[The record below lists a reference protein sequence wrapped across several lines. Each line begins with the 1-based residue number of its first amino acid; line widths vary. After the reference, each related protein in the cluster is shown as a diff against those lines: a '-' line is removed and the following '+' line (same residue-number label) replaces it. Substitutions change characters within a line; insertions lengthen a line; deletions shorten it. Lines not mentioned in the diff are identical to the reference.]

1 MSQPEP
7 QARPQTGAQA
17 GPVGVHVF
25 TGDDRVRQAARSLP
39 AARYVVTYSD
49 TAPDAIDEVRKSK
62 PAVAVL
68 ELRVGDYGGFGLAKD
83 LHALPSMDKLALV
96 MLCERPQDR
105 WLCHQAGARQVIV
118 KPLPDPMSLLLAVDA
133 ALAPSL

>member
-7 QARPQTGAQA
+7 QA
-17 GPVGVHVF
+17 GPEPGLLGVHVF
-25 TGDDRVRQAARSLP
+25 TDDDRIRQAARSLP
-39 AARYVVTYSD
+39 AARYFVTYSD

-68 ELRVGDYGGFGLAKD
+68 ELRVGDYGGFALAKD
-83 LHALPSMDKLALV
+83 LHALPSMGNLLLV
-96 MLCERPQDR
+96 MLCDRPHDR
-105 WLCHQAGARQVIV
+105 WLCHQAGAKQVIV
-118 KPLPDPMSLLLAVDA
+118 KPLPDPMVLLLALDA

>member
-7 QARPQTGAQA
+7 QA
-17 GPVGVHVF
+17 GPEPGLLGVHVF
-25 TGDDRVRQAARSLP
+25 TDDDRIRQAARSLP
-39 AARYVVTYSD
+39 AARYSVTYSD
-49 TAPDAIDEVRKSK
+49 TAPDAIDEVRKSR

-68 ELRVGDYGGFGLAKD
+68 ELRVGDYGGFALAKD
-83 LHALPSMDKLALV
+83 LHALPSMGNLPLV
-96 MLCERPQDR
+96 MLCDRPHDR

-118 KPLPDPMSLLLAVDA
+118 KPLPDPMVLLLALDA

>member
-1 MSQPEP
+1 MSQPEA

-68 ELRVGDYGGFGLAKD
+68 ELRVGDYGGFGLSQD
-83 LHALPSMDKLALV
+83 LPALPPLAKLALV
-96 MLCERPQDR
+96 MLCERPQDP
-105 WLCHQAGARQVIV
+105 WL
-118 KPLPDPMSLLLAVDA
+118 S
-133 ALAPSL
+133 

>member
-1 MSQPEP
+1 MSQPEA

-25 TGDDRVRQAARSLP
+25 TGDDRIREAARSLP
-39 AARYVVTYSD
+39 AARYVVTYSE

-68 ELRVGDYGGFGLAKD
+68 ELRVGDYGGFALAKD
-83 LHALPSMDKLALV
+83 LHALPSMGNLPLV
-96 MLCERPQDR
+96 MLCDRPHDT
-105 WLCHQAGARQVIV
+105 WLCHQAGAQQVIV
-118 KPLPDPMSLLLAVDA
+118 KPLPDPIVLLLALDA
-133 ALAPSL
+133 VLASAL